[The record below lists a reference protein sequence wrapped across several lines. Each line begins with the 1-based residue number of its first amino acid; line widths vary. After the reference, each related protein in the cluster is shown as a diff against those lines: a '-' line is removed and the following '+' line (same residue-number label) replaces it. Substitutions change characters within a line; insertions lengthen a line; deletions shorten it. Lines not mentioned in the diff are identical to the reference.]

1 MNLKVKKIPPN
12 KKAQPVTS
20 EGLYSASQK
29 VQPIVISQVKPAGQ
43 QGQEVFIV
51 VKHTDG
57 CPMRAEVK
65 IVASPENSVV
75 RIESVR
81 RDVKKIMTAIEVV
94 NRRIENDEQDR
105 NRLLSKCS
113 D

>member
-57 CPMRAEVK
+57 
-65 IVASPENSVV
+65 
-75 RIESVR
+75 
-81 RDVKKIMTAIEVV
+81 
-94 NRRIENDEQDR
+94 
-105 NRLLSKCS
+105 
-113 D
+113 